1 MDKIA
6 SFQINHLLLNPG
18 IYVSRKDKAGD
29 QILTTFDI
37 RMTKP
42 NYEPVMNTAEVHTIE
57 HLGATFLRNNEEYKD
72 RVIYFGPMGCRTGF
86 YLILAGDY
94 ESKDIVEL
102 MISMFEFIRH
112 YHDPIPGA
120 NPRECA
126 VWSND
131 YLREL
136 WDENA
141 KYLKSIRESKNGYG
155 FDDIGMGAAYAYS
168 TMYQKI
174 VEGYRNGTREVYV
187 CDNPESGKR
196 RLLSMDEELEKLN
209 KGFEELIKWDKMVA
223 KSQKQNAENKQKFQ
237 NTKLDESFDAFDI
250 NQACDYIQDSYLEFR
265 SLYLEQYE
273 RTGGNIDI
281 KSLFSSV
288 LRSGNQDMHKYCE
301 FLFEKIGF
309 IV

>member
-1 MDKIA
+1 MIRVGERVADIHMGSELKQRKIGHSDEVDGGNQENTYIHN
-6 SFQINHLLLNPG
+6 SFAL
-18 IYVSRKDKAGD
+18 DAGYANY
-29 QILTTFDI
+29 I
-37 RMTKP
+37 RETVPK
-42 NYEPVMNTAEVHTIE
+42 T
-57 HLGATFLRNNEEYKD
+57 
-72 RVIYFGPMGCRTGF
+72 
-86 YLILAGDY
+86 
-94 ESKDIVEL
+94 
-102 MISMFEFIRH
+102 
-112 YHDPIPGA
+112 
-120 NPRECA
+120 

-174 VEGYRNGTREVYV
+174 VEGYSNGTREVYV
-187 CDNPESGKR
+187 CDDSESGKR

-209 KGFEELIKWDKMVA
+209 KGFEELIKWDKKVA

-237 NTKLDESFDAFDI
+237 NIKLNESFDTFDI